1 MRGLVAAA
9 VLAWVPAIVS
19 AQASDAQPSQP
30 GIEDNSFLI
39 EEAYNQDPGI
49 IQEIQEFIW
58 NWRTGSWTYS
68 FTNEWPVCGI
78 KNQLSYTLQ
87 VARVQREDGTKTS
100 GFGDLALNYR
110 YQLIGDGEADV
121 AMAPR
126 LSLLVPS
133 GSFRRELGTGSVGL
147 QTLIPI
153 SIRLGSH
160 FVTHGNVGLTWI
172 PRAKDPEG
180 DKADLLVPLVGGSM
194 IWLTRPTFN
203 LLCELLWQRIETVTG
218 QGNHDSASI
227 FTVNPGGRYAWNFQS
242 GLQIVAGAS
251 TPIFFRNGRASPSLL
266 LYLSFEHPW

>member
-1 MRGLVAAA
+1 MRGLVVAA
-9 VLAWVPAIVS
+9 VLAWVPAVVP
-19 AQASDAQPSQP
+19 AQAGDAQPSQP

-49 IQEIQEFIW
+49 IQEIQQFIW

-68 FTNEWPVCGI
+68 FTQEWPVCGI
-78 KNQLSYTLQ
+78 KNQFSYTLQ
-87 VARVQREDGTKTS
+87 AARVQREDGEKTS
-100 GFGDLALNYR
+100 GLGDLALNYR

-133 GSFRRELGTGSVGL
+133 GSFRRELGSGAVGL

-203 LLCELLWQRIETVTG
+203 VMCEMLWQRVQTVTG
-218 QGNHDSASI
+218 QGIRDSTTV
-227 FTVNPGGRYAWNFQS
+227 FTVNPGGRYAWNFAS

-251 TPIFFRNGRASPSLL
+251 TPIFFRDGRVSPSLL